1 MGPKVKISDIVDGME
16 FQMEEY
22 FTFLHIPTG
31 KVVSISE
38 QYLGKAEEGEF
49 DGVEDLEEEE
59 RLAYDY
65 MENSNVFVEL
75 PTRYDI
81 NEYRIIQDFC
91 YSIDNRMI
99 KDRLLRVIEGKG
111 AFRRFKDAAHH
122 LAVIQDWYTF
132 REQRY
137 KEIAIRFCEEFDVE
151 YID

>member
-1 MGPKVKISDIVDGME
+1 MDPKVKISDIVDGME

-38 QYLGKAEEGEF
+38 EYLGKAEEGEF
-49 DGVEDLEEEE
+49 DGVENLEEEE

-65 MENSNVFVEL
+65 IENSDVFVEL

-91 YSIDNRMI
+91 YSIDKRMI
-99 KDRLLRVIEGKG
+99 QDKLLRAIEGKG
-111 AFRRFKDAAHH
+111 AFRRFKDVASH
-122 LAVIQDWYTF
+122 LGVIQDWYSY
-132 REQRY
+132 RDQRY
-137 KEIAIRFCEEFDVE
+137 KEIAIRFCEEYDIGYME
-151 YID
+151 